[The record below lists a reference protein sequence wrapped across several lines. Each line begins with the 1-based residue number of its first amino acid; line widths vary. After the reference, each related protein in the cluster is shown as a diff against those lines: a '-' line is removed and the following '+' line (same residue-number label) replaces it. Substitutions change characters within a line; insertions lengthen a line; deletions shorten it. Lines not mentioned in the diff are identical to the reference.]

1 MESMKTAKTM
11 ISTLGLGLVLMLSGQ
26 ASAQEKTIP
35 IVITTELGVIKA
47 ELYPERAPITVANF
61 LANIDAG
68 LYQEGHFYR
77 ALNKSSGPLGPLAL
91 IQGGKASSRES
102 RPPIV
107 HETTAISG
115 LSHTDGVLSMARLA
129 PGTASSDFFISSG
142 DNTGLDTIESD
153 LERQGYAA
161 FGRVTEGMDIV
172 RHILSQPVGH
182 RASDDPVVVSLREKN
197 LEVLISSLLDQMIPL
212 QIERVN
218 QEAPL

>member
-1 MESMKTAKTM
+1 MECITTAKTM
-11 ISTLGLGLVLMLSGQ
+11 ISILGLGLVLMLSGQ

-77 ALNKSSGPLGPLAL
+77 ALNTASGPLGPLAL

-129 PGTASSDFFISSG
+129 PGTASSEFFISNG

-161 FGRVTEGMDIV
+161 FGRVTKGMDIV

-197 LEVLISSLLDQMIPL
+197 LEMLISSLLDQMIPMR
-212 QIERVN
+212 IERVN
-218 QEAPL
+218 QEASL